1 MTEATLPVFMVHGFN
16 YDPQATTR
24 DNPFNYTFPLWEKMI
39 GRPARYPHA
48 WFSVPLT
55 ARNIW
60 RAWRA
65 GRWNRYRYAWDL
77 AGDEAININPP
88 DPCDMVC
95 HSLGTRVVLTALLTR
110 ALPVRRVLLL
120 NGAEYASRGLAVARR
135 RPDIEFF
142 NIVVPGD
149 DVLNTL
155 GRFAPGFGGA
165 FVGNAG
171 VKDAPANWR
180 DIRLDNPR
188 VKAWAFNRGYTP
200 VGHNLAGDSP
210 RKVGDHWFT
219 FENRGNWPL
228 YRAILAGEDLGDLP
242 R

>member
-1 MTEATLPVFMVHGFN
+1 MNEATLPVFMVHGFN

-24 DNPFNYTFPLWEKMI
+24 DNPYNYTFPLWEKMI
-39 GRPARYPHA
+39 GRPGYPHA
-48 WFSVPLT
+48 WFSVPLN

-77 AGDEAININPP
+77 AGDEAIGINPP
-88 DPCDMVC
+88 DRCDVVC

-120 NGAEYASRGLAVARR
+120 NGAEYASRGLAVARK
-135 RPDIEFF
+135 RPDVEFF

-155 GRFAPGFGGA
+155 ARFAPGFGGA

-171 VKDAPANWR
+171 VEDAPANWR
-180 DIRLDNPR
+180 DIRLDDPLVR
-188 VKAWAFNRGYTP
+188 AWGRTRRWS
-200 VGHNLAGDSP
+200 LAGDKPHQVS
-210 RKVGDHWFT
+210 DHWYS
-219 FENRGNWPL
+219 FEHRGNWPL
-228 YRAILAGEDLGDLP
+228 YRAILGGDDLADLP